1 MVQKA
6 MTYIDSQNDKQK
18 KFQLID
24 TLRTVTLGKVVM
36 VFSLVIRLMFRRFMS
51 KLREQ
56 SYPR

>member
-1 MVQKA
+1 